1 MPDKNNNV
9 EIYRSLS
16 TDFLVNYHGEN
27 FDFIYIDTTHDYQNT
42 LKELEM
48 AFKKTNKRG
57 YISGH
62 DFGVNVAKCD
72 NYDFCNSFGVRD
84 AVNEFCGK
92 YNLSINF
99 LALDGC
105 LSFGI
110 QKN

>member
-1 MPDKNNNV
+1 MNV
-9 EIYRSLS
+9 LRLISYSA
-16 TDFLVNYHGEN
+16 LVLGFCGCAAIN

>member
-1 MPDKNNNV
+1 MNSQSLTFPPDTSVQDREINKAISCYTMTSV
-9 EIYRSLS
+9 ER
-16 TDFLVNYHGEN
+16 
-27 FDFIYIDTTHDYQNT
+27 Q
-42 LKELEM
+42 M
-48 AFKKTNKRG
+48 ALIEAT
-57 YISGH
+57 
-62 DFGVNVAKCD
+62 KCD